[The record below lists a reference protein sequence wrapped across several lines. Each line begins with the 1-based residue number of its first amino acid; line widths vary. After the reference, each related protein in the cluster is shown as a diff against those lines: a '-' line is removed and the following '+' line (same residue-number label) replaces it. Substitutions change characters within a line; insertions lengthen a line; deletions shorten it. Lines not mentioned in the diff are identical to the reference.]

1 MSTAFDGEAMP
12 GEESGQQ
19 GARQKWWSLID
30 FFWIRTGRFRKKY
43 LLSLQTINIGVRRG
57 TLLHRNQNVETRAA
71 LEYQLNWIS
80 SALPVLGDDQIFFSV
95 ASYLL
100 GKNVSTSEWS
110 LVANSKPSNARNG
123 GERRAV
129 TPVRNMRKIVSHRI
143 PEASSDEYL
152 AEICLEIFFTQ
163 SRTALT
169 IFVNFWRVTRDYFD
183 ASNFNERHCCA
194 LIFKKHQ
201 GLYIK
206 HISVLFWN

>member
-1 MSTAFDGEAMP
+1 MWKHAQHLNINWIGYRVHSP
-12 GEESGQQ
+12 CSGMI
-19 GARQKWWSLID
+19 KY
-30 FFWIRTGRFRKKY
+30 FFP
-43 LLSLQTINIGVRRG
+43 
-57 TLLHRNQNVETRAA
+57 LHRTCWE
-71 LEYQLNWIS
+71 
-80 SALPVLGDDQIFFSV
+80 
-95 ASYLL
+95 
-100 GKNVSTSEWS
+100 KNVSTSEWS

-152 AEICLEIFFTQ
+152 AEICLEIFFAQ